1 MLLAPDALEQS
12 LQRHFGWQGFRP
24 GQRPVIEALLAG
36 QDCLAVLPTGGGKSL
51 CYQLPAL
58 VRGGLVLVI
67 SPLVVLMQDQV
78 SQLQRRGIPA
88 ACLHRGLSP
97 QDCRSLHQ
105 RLRQHQLRLLYLAPE
120 RLQAEATR
128 QLLDELLDASQL
140 VAVAVDEAHCISAWG
155 HDFRPDYRRLG
166 QLRQL
171 CPGVP
176 LVALSAT
183 AAPQVRADI
192 IRLLQLRRPLVQV
205 SSARRGNL
213 IYSMQR
219 RPADPLPLLLELLAS
234 SRGAVLIYARTRR
247 SVDHW
252 AAALTAAGVTAI
264 AYHAGMDP
272 HGRQL
277 ALEHFQGQ
285 PRPVLVATVAFGMGV
300 DRPDVGLVLHL
311 DLPAS
316 AEAYLQESG
325 RAGRDGLPARCL
337 LLFDPGDRSSLGW
350 AMRSLAIRAGGER
363 PSGERSS
370 GDRAGGEPPLLDP
383 QRLEQAQRQLR
394 RMEAVAEG
402 EGCREQAL
410 LLVVGELANPCGRCD
425 NCLAQ
430 RRRQNWSEQAVI
442 LLDAVARR
450 PGGDLRSLAES
461 LSSSESLATPLS
473 LASPPALAGPVQL
486 ASPVALVAQRSP
498 VDPVTAAS
506 SMSPAS
512 SLSAAGTISPA
523 CSLSPASP
531 LSADGSLSFSSSVDQ
546 AQLNGADAGRWA
558 WLARRLV
565 QEELIQESDDG
576 LQRLYLKLLG
586 RNYLQRP
593 WPLLWPA

>member
-1 MLLAPDALEQS
+1 MAQDALEQS

-36 QDCLAVLPTGGGKSL
+36 QDCMAVLPTGGGKSL

-88 ACLHRGLSP
+88 ACLHRGLTP
-97 QDCRSLHQ
+97 QECRSLHQ

-120 RLQAEATR
+120 RLQAEAIR
-128 QLLDELLDASQL
+128 QLLDELLEASQL
-140 VAVAVDEAHCISAWG
+140 GALAVDEAHCISAWG

-219 RPADPLPLLLELLAS
+219 RPANPLPLLLEVLAQA
-234 SRGAVLIYARTRR
+234 RGAVLIYARTRR

-272 HGRQL
+272 QGRQL

-316 AEAYLQESG
+316 TEAYLQESG

-337 LLFDPGDRSSLGW
+337 LLFDPGDRSTLAW
-350 AMRSLAIRAGGER
+350 AIRSLAMRPGGDRPGRER
-363 PSGERSS
+363 PD
-370 GDRAGGEPPLLDP
+370 GDPLLPDR

-402 EGCREQAL
+402 DGCREQAL
-410 LLVVGELANPCGRCD
+410 LLVVGELATACGRCD

-430 RRRQNWSEQAVI
+430 RQRQNWSEQAVI
-442 LLDAVARR
+442 VLEALARR
-450 PGGDLRSLAES
+450 PIADLRSLAES
-461 LSSSESLATPLS
+461 LASSQS
-473 LASPPALAGPVQL
+473 LASPVERAQFSAG
-486 ASPVALVAQRSP
+486 
-498 VDPVTAAS
+498 DP
-506 SMSPAS
+506 
-512 SLSAAGTISPA
+512 GH
-523 CSLSPASP
+523 
-531 LSADGSLSFSSSVDQ
+531 
-546 AQLNGADAGRWA
+546 WA

-586 RNYLQRP
+586 RNYLRRP
-593 WPLLWPA
+593 WPLLWTA